1 MLVELVT
8 FETKDAVALDGAWYA
23 PSGPS
28 PSRPPVLIIHGLGWN
43 FYLGP
48 SRWLPPLLAAAGYP
62 CLALNMRDHDDKEVR
77 DFDRSAD
84 DIATGIAFLEQQ
96 AARPGSGEDVRG
108 IALIAHG
115 YGCNKLLSYARLSGD
130 NRPFRRV
137 LTTLGAV
144 KSYNPALWDTV
155 LAAASVITGNMLIV
169 QGAEDRL
176 IEASARAEE
185 LHQAAV
191 VANVETVLLE
201 GGDHYF
207 NAQHEALANCILD
220 WFDRT
225 DPAVR
230 SHTAAG
236 D

>member
-8 FETKDAVALDGAWYA
+8 AETRDAVALDGAWYA
-23 PSGPS
+23 PPGPS

-48 SRWLPPLLAAAGYP
+48 SRWLPPLLAAVGHP
-62 CLALNMRDHDDKEVR
+62 CLALNMRDHDAKEVQ
-77 DFDRSAD
+77 DFDRSAE
-84 DIATGIAFLEQQ
+84 DIAAGISFLEQRGD
-96 AARPGSGEDVRG
+96 ARG
-108 IALIAHG
+108 IVLIAHG
-115 YGCNKLLSYARLSGD
+115 YGCNKLLSYTRLSGD
-130 NRPFRRV
+130 RRPFRRV

-144 KSYNPALWDTV
+144 KSYNPTLWDNV
-155 LAAASVITGNMLIV
+155 LAAAGAITGNMLIV

-176 IEASARAEE
+176 IEASERAEE
-185 LHQAAV
+185 LRQAATA
-191 VANVETVLLE
+191 ANVETVLLE

-207 NAQHEALANCILD
+207 DARHEALANTILD

-225 DPAVR
+225 DPALR